1 MTEVDKKNPVNA
13 TKQSFVKGWARG
25 IFEVQLIEG
34 LTLGDNRDAQTAL
47 ASIHDAGLSA
57 GWHTQRALVVGQ
69 GYRVKRGQIERPVPE
84 GQSQVAS
91 LDISEDVAVHT
102 EESQAPLAEAVRTS
116 SMQEPATHAVSTPI
130 SARRFVVRI
139 FTSRT
144 AQELGLADLV
154 KEEYPAEN
162 NILPFP
168 VPAGEELKSA
178 A

>member
-1 MTEVDKKNPVNA
+1 MTELDKKNTANTT
-13 TKQSFVKGWARG
+13 TKQSSVKGWARG
-25 IFEVQLIEG
+25 IFTVELIES

-116 SMQEPATHAVSTPI
+116 SMQEPATRALSTPT
-130 SARRFVVRI
+130 SVRQFVVRI
-139 FTSRT
+139 FTSKT
-144 AQELGLADLV
+144 AQELGLADV
-154 KEEYPAEN
+154 VREGT
-162 NILPFP
+162 
-168 VPAGEELKSA
+168 VSDSDTELKPA